1 MAINWTF
8 DPSQYKEKNFE
19 VIPVGDY
26 RARIEDVQEKT
37 FKSGN
42 EGYEITLAIN
52 GYSSRLWYYLTLD
65 KSNPEQTNQRLG
77 EFFDSFG
84 ITSYSLGSG
93 KQWVGKV
100 GAVRVKH
107 EEYKGANQAKVAY
120 TIARNRQDKLAPWK
134 GTATA
139 TVSTPGQVEIPD
151 ASELPFDMS

>member
-1 MAINWTF
+1 MANWTF
-8 DPSQYKEKNFE
+8 DPSQYEEKNFE

-52 GYSSRLWYYLTLD
+52 GYAAKMWYYLVLD
-65 KSNPEQTNQRLG
+65 KSNPTRTNQSLG
-77 EFFDSFG
+77 DFFNSFG
-84 ITSYSLGSG
+84 ITQYNLGTG

-107 EEYKGANQAKVAY
+107 ELYNGNNQAKVAY
-120 TIARNRQDKLAPWK
+120 CLARNRQDKLEPWK

-139 TVSTPGQVEIPD
+139 AVATPGQVDLPD
-151 ASELPFDMS
+151 DLPFDMS